1 MKKRTIWII
10 AIVMGVSFCALL
22 VLQLRY
28 FEQMIR
34 LHREQFDSS
43 VSRSLTHVTRQLE
56 MDETMK
62 ALRAD
67 VASNLPDTV
76 VLASDP
82 ATQAHWQS
90 IAVQIGK
97 ALK

>member
-62 ALRAD
+62 LCHLEI
-67 VASNLPDTV
+67 SN
-76 VLASDP
+76 
-82 ATQAHWQS
+82 
-90 IAVQIGK
+90 
-97 ALK
+97 

>member
-43 VSRSLTHVTRQLE
+43 V
-56 MDETMK
+56 
-62 ALRAD
+62 
-67 VASNLPDTV
+67 
-76 VLASDP
+76 
-82 ATQAHWQS
+82 
-90 IAVQIGK
+90 
-97 ALK
+97 